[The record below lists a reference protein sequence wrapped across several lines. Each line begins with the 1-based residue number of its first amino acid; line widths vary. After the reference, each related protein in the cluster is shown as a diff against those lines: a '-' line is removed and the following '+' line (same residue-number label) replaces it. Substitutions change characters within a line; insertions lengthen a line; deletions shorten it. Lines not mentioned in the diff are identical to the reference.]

1 MQDWGK
7 TVLYQKSCLVLI
19 SPRSLNFVNFGID
32 VFLPPQ
38 LLDVGNENLVSKCGA
53 EGYTPLHFAVSF
65 PVFNCLFEKRTSS
78 CVARAPIYC
87 AEWRQFEAHFEP

>member
-1 MQDWGK
+1 MQDCGK

-19 SPRSLNFVNFGID
+19 SPCSLSFVYCSID
-32 VFLPPQ
+32 IFLPPQ

-65 PVFNCLFEKRTSS
+65 PVFNCLFQKRTSI
-78 CVARAPIYC
+78 CVARMPIYC
-87 AEWRQFEAHFEP
+87 AEYRQFEAHFEP